1 METPRPQQ
9 FSHHRIFDSDAPQS
23 AKVRF
28 EAICDALDFDMDRA
42 MCKEDVR
49 HMIQARGSE
58 EDQALIRELRQK
70 LGLTKNSTV
79 LTALRIGLGT
89 MKNEIAPTGLR
100 GGG

>member
-1 METPRPQQ
+1 
-9 FSHHRIFDSDAPQS
+9 
-23 AKVRF
+23 
-28 EAICDALDFDMDRA
+28 

-79 LTALRIGLGT
+79 LTALRIGLDI
-89 MKNEIAPTGLR
+89 MKDEVAPVGLS